1 MGERLRALALP
12 GAAIAIALVAQLPAL
27 RSGFVADDY
36 VYLRAAKA
44 MPLGGYA
51 RLSFTP
57 FADDSMLAFGEAFY
71 RPLYFL
77 GFWPL
82 ERLFGDRTW
91 AYHLVLLALHIV
103 TIVLTALLARRLS
116 RSNLAAGLSAL
127 AVAVHPVPFET
138 VSWISSMNVAA
149 VPLGLGALLLYFEAI
164 DARDVRRRWLLL
176 GVSATL
182 ALLSLGFRE
191 TSVVFL
197 FAIGLWQ
204 VSAVAPLWDRHAW
217 PRLWWLAP
225 YAAVAFVY
233 LLLRTEAFTGP
244 WAAEGQVLASRPQFF
259 RQSLDM
265 IEMGLVPISDAKEA
279 WAKWLVRPAPIVFAA
294 LLAGGLLTRRWAVA
308 FCLVA
313 FVATALVFA
322 ASPIVM
328 APRYLYF
335 GLPLLAIALAM
346 LASEL
351 MLALTRRLPAR
362 AALGGVMAVTA
373 FAVAVLGLEQ
383 RNRVVEW
390 RRDYPDV
397 HQAWVD
403 ELRAEYDSVPSDTLC
418 VSGTPLLLALFD
430 AVVLEP
436 TVNYYYPGVTNVIQ
450 YDPARP
456 GGDCRGQPTF
466 DYRRDLARARG
477 RD

>member
-1 MGERLRALALP
+1 
-12 GAAIAIALVAQLPAL
+12 
-27 RSGFVADDY
+27 
-36 VYLRAAKA
+36 
-44 MPLGGYA
+44 
-51 RLSFTP
+51 
-57 FADDSMLAFGEAFY
+57 
-71 RPLYFL
+71 
-77 GFWPL
+77 
-82 ERLFGDRTW
+82 
-91 AYHLVLLALHIV
+91 
-103 TIVLTALLARRLS
+103 
-116 RSNLAAGLSAL
+116 
-127 AVAVHPVPFET
+127 
-138 VSWISSMNVAA
+138 
-149 VPLGLGALLLYFEAI
+149 
-164 DARDVRRRWLLL
+164 
-176 GVSATL
+176 
-182 ALLSLGFRE
+182 
-191 TSVVFL
+191 
-197 FAIGLWQ
+197 
-204 VSAVAPLWDRHAW
+204 
-217 PRLWWLAP
+217 
-225 YAAVAFVY
+225 
-233 LLLRTEAFTGP
+233 
-244 WAAEGQVLASRPQFF
+244 
-259 RQSLDM
+259 
-265 IEMGLVPISDAKEA
+265 
-279 WAKWLVRPAPIVFAA
+279 
-294 LLAGGLLTRRWAVA
+294 
-308 FCLVA
+308 VA